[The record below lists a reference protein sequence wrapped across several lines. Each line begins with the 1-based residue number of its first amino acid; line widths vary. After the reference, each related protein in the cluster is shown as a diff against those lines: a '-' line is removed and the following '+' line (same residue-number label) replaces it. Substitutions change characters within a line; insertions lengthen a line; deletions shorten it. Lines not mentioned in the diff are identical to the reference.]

1 MESDRAFLRGR
12 VLYALSGSSLPRM
25 DLLLSARIPHALQPV
40 QVLVRDHVKMGAC
53 DSRRHHGGL
62 VEHSECPVPDRGS
75 TTVADGGMVA
85 DHGPRAPAP
94 VSDRTG
100 ARDEGKGRE

>member
-1 MESDRAFLRGR
+1 MESNRAFLRGR

-25 DLLLSARIPHALQPV
+25 DLLLSARISHALQPV

-53 DSRRHHGGL
+53 DSRRR
-62 VEHSECPVPDRGS
+62 PDRGS

-85 DHGPRAPAP
+85 NHEPLPPAP
-94 VSDRTG
+94 VSDRIG